1 MATVSATASAV
12 QSGMQQ
18 LRVQQARRTAEQ
30 LEVQA
35 ASLARQAQTAER
47 NANRAEEEARSLSVE
62 SNRTQVAAGRARQ
75 GLAMLS
81 TASAMR
87 TQLATTLDQVLARN
101 SPTSSSSGTDAASA
115 SSGKPVVNA
124 QGELT
129 GTLINTTA

>member
-1 MATVSATASAV
+1 MAAITSASAV

-35 ASLARQAQTAER
+35 ASLARQAQTAQR
-47 NANRAEEEARSLSVE
+47 NADRAQEEARGLAVE

-81 TASAMR
+81 TANAMQA
-87 TQLATTLDQVLARN
+87 QLGNTVDQVVARN
-101 SPTSSSSGTDAASA
+101 GSTPTTASGTSANSSSNA
-115 SSGKPVVNA
+115 PVVNA
-124 QGELT
+124 KGELT